1 MMGQSL
7 LLGQAALLLGERTQL
22 LRLPRIAWTSRTA
35 GTERSCG
42 ERRGDV
48 AGGARGRGRCAKKET
63 HRSLLRGQ
71 TARPLGRATTPP
83 ALLRDVGDGVGWDE
97 AEQQGAAR
105 RGSWRS
111 ERARHVREE
120 GSALFSASRA
130 GGRSLGVSERASFA
144 FRVTWATG

>member
-1 MMGQSL
+1 
-7 LLGQAALLLGERTQL
+7 
-22 LRLPRIAWTSRTA
+22 
-35 GTERSCG
+35 
-42 ERRGDV
+42 
-48 AGGARGRGRCAKKET
+48 
-63 HRSLLRGQ
+63 
-71 TARPLGRATTPP
+71 LGRANTPP